1 MTEQQFRERA
11 LSCERRL
18 YRMSYML
25 LGSEADCADAVQ
37 EALFKAWRGRDKL
50 RREEF
55 FETWLTRILI
65 NECRSALRR
74 RRTTVPIELIPEP
87 AAPPDADP
95 TLHDA
100 IARLDEKLRLCVVLY
115 YLEGYSVSE
124 IARMLLLPSGTVKTR
139 LTRARAALRNE
150 LTDETERRPR

>member
-65 NECRSALRR
+65 NECKQTLRR
-74 RRTTVPIELIPEP
+74 RRPEAPLSESIP
-87 AAPPDADP
+87 APGDDADGRA
-95 TLHDA
+95 LREA
-100 IARLDEKLRLCVVLY
+100 LFRLPEKFRLPVVLKHM
-115 YLEGYSVSE
+115 EGYSIRE
-124 IARMLLLPSGTVKTR
+124 IAGMLSLPQGTVSWR
-139 LTRARAALRNE
+139 LARAMKLLRKE
-150 LTDETERRPR
+150 LEEEEATAG